1 MMQKKINLQ
10 SSLRNYQVDV
20 LKLILA
26 FLVFFSHTGSFIGE
40 NTRLSI
46 GWVEDFGFW
55 SVHWFFIISG
65 FLMVN
70 SYFKK
75 QDPFDK
81 SGISAFK
88 FVSGKFKNIALPFG
102 VAWVIYY
109 SFKYVYVYKL
119 PLSVNNLAKLI
130 PTMFL
135 LQQGGVAGLDDGVI
149 WYLSAM
155 LICMLPLYYM
165 LCKNSDFFIYVFA
178 PLAAL
183 LLYGYTYNSGHSLMN
198 IYYDFYKGGLLRA
211 LFGILF
217 GVVAW
222 IFYDKIQ
229 QLEKSRKNTIILTI
243 VKLFVYLVIAVVI
256 FNPKYDRTAR
266 WSVNLLTPAAIAL
279 SFSSR
284 SYIAK
289 LFSNKIFKFCG
300 GWSLDVYLLHM
311 PAKYIVEIFFP
322 DSSYKFSFAMM
333 LIFTVLL
340 CFVHYA
346 IIKFLRLAA
355 ARIKPLMQTN

>member
-1 MMQKKINLQ
+1 MQKTTNLK

-26 FLVFFSHTGSFIGE
+26 LLVFFSHTSSFIGE

-46 GWVEDFGFW
+46 DWVENFGYW

-81 SGISAFK
+81 PGISAFK
-88 FVSGKFKNIALPFG
+88 FVLGKFKNIALPFG
-102 VAWVIYY
+102 IAWVIYY

-119 PLSVNNLAKLI
+119 PFSVNHIAKLI
-130 PTMFL
+130 PTVFL
-135 LQQGGVAGLDDGVI
+135 LQQGGVTGLDDGVI

-183 LLYGYTYNSGHSLMN
+183 LLYGYTYNSGHVLMN
-198 IYYDFYKGGLLRA
+198 VYYDFYKGGLLRA
-211 LFGILF
+211 FFGILF

-222 IFYDKIQ
+222 IFYDKIKK
-229 QLEKSRKNTIILTI
+229 LKENRKNAVILTI
-243 VKLFVYLVIAVVI
+243 IELFIYLFIVLVI
-256 FNPKYDRTAR
+256 FNPKYDRMAR

-279 SFSSR
+279 LFSSR

-289 LFSNKIFKFCG
+289 LFSHNIFKFCG
-300 GWSLDVYLLHM
+300 RWSLSIYLLHM
-311 PAKYIVEIFFP
+311 PAKYIVEILFP
-322 DSSYKFSFAMM
+322 DSNYKFSVAMM

-340 CFVHYA
+340 CFAHYA
-346 IIKFLRLAA
+346 IIKLLRLAT
-355 ARIKPLMQTN
+355 ARIKPFIQAN